1 MAGKF
6 FDFFKTFFHL
16 CSLCKYK
23 AAKVVVYIGYLENI
37 IVLLRWDADNYLP
50 DREKEKEIYERIQD
64 VIRENQKE
72 EKGEED
78 YETYKIF
85 EKTSE

>member
-1 MAGKF
+1 MVI
-6 FDFFKTFFHL
+6 
-16 CSLCKYK
+16 C
-23 AAKVVVYIGYLENI
+23 IGYLENI

-50 DREKEKEIYERIQD
+50 DREKELEIFHRIQD

-78 YETYKIF
+78 YEINKF
-85 EKTSE
+85 CEKTSE

>member
-1 MAGKF
+1 M
-6 FDFFKTFFHL
+6 
-16 CSLCKYK
+16 
-23 AAKVVVYIGYLENI
+23 

-50 DREKEKEIYERIQD
+50 DREKELEIFQRIQD

-78 YETYKIF
+78 YETDKILK
-85 EKTSE
+85 KTSE

>member
-1 MAGKF
+1 M
-6 FDFFKTFFHL
+6 
-16 CSLCKYK
+16 
-23 AAKVVVYIGYLENI
+23 VVYIGYLENM

-50 DREKEKEIYERIQD
+50 DREKELEIFQRIQD

-78 YETYKIF
+78 YETDKILK
-85 EKTSE
+85 KTSE